1 MDSILFKKALEVFS
15 SGDYGAAWRKE
26 KVNKPLSTDMPKS
39 IPPEK
44 VQEILR
50 EMKSVPM
57 PRSAPTKPKF
67 DLNPHKDSSSIEE
80 LNSEMEELLNENVTD
95 E

>member
-15 SGDYGAAWRKE
+15 SGDYGAAWRKME
-26 KVNKPLSTDMPKS
+26 AKPTSTEMPKS

-44 VQEILR
+44 VKEILR

-57 PRSAPTKPKF
+57 PKSAPTKPKF
-67 DLNPHKDSSSIEE
+67 DLNPHRDEAASIED
-80 LNSEMEELLNENVTD
+80 LNLEMEELLNENVK